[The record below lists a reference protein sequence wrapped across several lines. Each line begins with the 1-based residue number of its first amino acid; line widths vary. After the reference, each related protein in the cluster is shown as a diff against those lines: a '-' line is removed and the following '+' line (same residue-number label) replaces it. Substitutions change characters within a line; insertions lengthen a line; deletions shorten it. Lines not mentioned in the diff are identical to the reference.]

1 MELSSSRPSERPP
14 FSSRGRNSPPHTFWH
29 QAPLPRGRQHGAGW
43 AVHGEGGRAEG
54 RAPWSPR
61 PLKPLTLTQ
70 AQRARTCAP
79 SRMVVNSCSSDC
91 DWRLMVAS
99 TAGRKDTGDSDHPS
113 PGGLNAP
120 DVLSSPASRLTL
132 TPSPTADQE
141 FSSSVARRLGW
152 FILEIPPLSWR
163 TCPPHRDLGL
173 IPSDISV
180 PEQRASRITFSIARG
195 SEHSLSGFSLNK

>member
-113 PGGLNAP
+113 PGGLNTP

-152 FILEIPPLSWR
+152 FILEIPPLS
-163 TCPPHRDLGL
+163 TDLTE
-173 IPSDISV
+173 IC
-180 PEQRASRITFSIARG
+180 
-195 SEHSLSGFSLNK
+195 SLSSCV